1 MTESAAPPPPPRP
14 MQFDVAER
22 VEGPATAPT
31 CATCGTTIASTYF
44 ERGGAIVCP
53 DCRERM
59 LAARELGTSLSRFGR
74 AALFGGGAAVA
85 GALLWYGVS
94 KLTGYQFSLI
104 AIVIGYGVGWAVR
117 FGSFGRGGWRYQAL
131 AIFLTYTA
139 IVSTY
144 LPAIAEAME
153 GAAPAASVATDGPI
167 ADADPG
173 QVLQGDDPSAAA
185 PDAVPDT
192 VPDTPASTASVSGAN
207 AAAPAE
213 DALADVGCLGFLVGV
228 LMLAGILYAA
238 PFLAGFENFIGWIIL
253 AFGVYEAWK
262 LNRAETLLFEG
273 PFRIAVAGATDGSG
287 TGSGAAPSPPP
298 PAPPPPI
305 AP

>member
-1 MTESAAPPPPPRP
+1 

-22 VEGPATAPT
+22 VEGPATVPT
-31 CATCGTTIASTYF
+31 CATCGSAIASTYF

-53 DCRERM
+53 ACRERM
-59 LAARELGTSLSRFGR
+59 LAGREQGTRLSRFGR
-74 AALFGGGAAVA
+74 AALFGSGAAIA

-117 FGSFGRGGWRYQAL
+117 FGSFARGGWAYQAL
-131 AIFLTYTA
+131 AIFLTYSA

-153 GAAPAASVATDGPI
+153 GAAPAELATAGAPI
-167 ADADPG
+167 ADADPEA
-173 QVLQGDDPSAAA
+173 VLQGEEPSELAPPAA
-185 PDAVPDT
+185 PLAGSEAPADLPAAPPNDDSRPPV
-192 VPDTPASTASVSGAN
+192 PAS
-207 AAAPAE
+207 E
-213 DALADVGCLGFLVGV
+213 DALADVGCIGFLIGV
-228 LMLAGILYAA
+228 VMLAGILYAA
-238 PFLAGFENFIGWIIL
+238 PFLAGFDNFIGWIIL

-273 PFRIAVAGATDGSG
+273 PFRLATAGGPEGTSASSGS
-287 TGSGAAPSPPP
+287 APSPPP
-298 PAPPPPI
+298 PPPPPI